1 MSVGL
6 VRRFWH
12 NVLSDVQETTLAPR
26 STARNLHG
34 AQHLSARSSR
44 SHSLNDDVLHGSL
57 LAPARAALLFSL
69 AWRDCEID
77 VVARSIVTVNQYA
90 TGLYVTSVSDPPLAP
105 LRHRGFFTCSEQ
117 DVKASTLLIG

>member
-1 MSVGL
+1 MPVSTNQTLPLEWQTLRPHVGL

-57 LAPARAALLFSL
+57 LAPAGAALLFSL

-77 VVARSIVTVNQYA
+77 VVARSIF
-90 TGLYVTSVSDPPLAP
+90 TGKP
-105 LRHRGFFTCSEQ
+105 LRRCR
-117 DVKASTLLIG
+117 